1 MKKLLAGLAV
11 LSVAIF
17 NAAANTEIDLNFY
30 SAPLASYKLEQ
41 NTDVELRPTA
51 PFGFENQFGF
61 YFGSPAK
68 WLDIGLALSDGLDF
82 NVGTKVYYKEKEQLS
97 KDTSFGL
104 STYLTL
110 GPAVRFNLGNMH
122 SFFVS
127 TGLGGSL
134 SITEVPTIEYNSYN
148 DDVEIK
154 SSNES
159 IISLDYN
166 LDLGYR
172 IWIVNKTGF
181 HFGFDVGYDLTLPLA
196 SISSYK
202 KDIKGCEKHKIY
214 FGIAFNFGDK
224 SPDKF

>member
-1 MKKLLAGLAV
+1 MKKLLAGIAV
-11 LSVAIF
+11 LGIAIF
-17 NAAANTEIDLNFY
+17 SAAANTEIDLNFY
-30 SAPLASYKLEQ
+30 SAPFASYRVEE
-41 NTDVELRPTA
+41 NTDVEFRPTA

-61 YFGSPAK
+61 YFVSPAK

-97 KDTSFGL
+97 KDSSFGF

-110 GPAVRFNLGNMH
+110 GPTVRFNLGNMH

-127 TGLGGSL
+127 TGLGGSFA
-134 SITEVPTIEYNSYN
+134 ITEIPTFEYNDYT
-148 DDVEIK
+148 DEIETH
-154 SSNES
+154 SNYES

-196 SISSYK
+196 SFTSYK
-202 KDIKGCEKHKIY
+202 ENIKGCEKHKIY